1 LLAISDAKYR
11 FIIVDIGAPGRQGD
25 SGVLTNSGLM
35 NLLEDNKLKIPPV
48 AQLDGSNE
56 EFPFVF
62 VADEAFPLTT
72 YMMRPYPRSGNLNI
86 TKKIFNY
93 RLSRARRVVECAFG
107 ILVARWRIFRK
118 PIIACTST
126 VQKIVQASIALHNFI
141 IISEEYLPL
150 RERRYQILSTIDREI
165 ISMGLVNI
173 NERNRNRNI
182 EAVRM
187 RDAYA
192 SYFENVNP
200 LPWQWNKV
208 LANDF

>member
-11 FIIVDIGAPGRQGD
+11 FIIVDIGAPGRQSD

-35 NLLEDNKLKIPPV
+35 NLLKDNKLKIPPA

-72 YMMRPYPRSGNLNI
+72 YMMRPYPRNGNLNI
-86 TKKIFNY
+86 TKKVFNY
-93 RLSRARRVVECAFG
+93 RLSRARRVVESAFG

-141 IISEEYLPL
+141 INSEEYLPL

-165 ISMGLVNI
+165 ISMGLIDI

-182 EAVRM
+182 EAIRM

-192 SYFENVNP
+192 SYFEDVNP
-200 LPWQWNKV
+200 LSWQWNKV

>member
-1 LLAISDAKYR
+1 MLAISDAKYR

-25 SGVLTNSGLM
+25 SGVLTNSRLM
-35 NLLEDNKLKIPPV
+35 NLLEDDKLKIPPHV
-48 AQLDGSNE
+48 QLDNKK
-56 EFPFVF
+56 FPYVF

-72 YMMRPYPRSGNLNI
+72 YMMRPYPRSGNLNV

-93 RLSRARRVVECAFG
+93 RLSRARRVVESAFG
-107 ILVARWRIFRK
+107 ILAARWRIFRR

-126 VQKIVQASIALHNFI
+126 VQKIVQAAIVLHNFI
-141 IISEEYLPL
+141 INSEEHLPL
-150 RERRYQILSTIDREI
+150 RERHYQTLSTTDREI
-165 ISMGLVNI
+165 ISTGLVVI
-173 NERNRNRNI
+173 NQRNRNQNI
-182 EAVRM
+182 EAVKI

-200 LPWQWNKV
+200 LPWQWDKV